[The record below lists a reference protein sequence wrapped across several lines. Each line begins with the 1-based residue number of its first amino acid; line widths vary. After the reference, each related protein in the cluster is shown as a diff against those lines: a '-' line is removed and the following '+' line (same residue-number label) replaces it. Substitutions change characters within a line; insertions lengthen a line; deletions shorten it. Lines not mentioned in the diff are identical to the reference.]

1 MNRPLLAPS
10 AEENELRVVSV
21 LSCPGS
27 PNGGPSTEHLSSGAC
42 EDRSVA
48 VVAVRFS
55 ENPVLWE
62 RIGGLSA
69 EVWPEYNRHG
79 DVLNQFWRRL
89 YEVFP
94 DYQFVLYDQDIDEVL
109 AEAHTI
115 PVAWDGTVEDLGPGI
130 DASIVAGF
138 ELHAKGGTA
147 SALCALAAEIP
158 RRNRD
163 RKDRYPLTPIE
174 RYVAWVRENGQPF
187 DPWLRVHTR
196 MGGEITAP
204 IPESMRITG
213 TVADWEA
220 WTGIAYPESGE
231 YVFPGGLT
239 TVSIGR
245 ESDFGSYWEPNVWI
259 VHALSE

>member
-1 MNRPLLAPS
+1 MI
-10 AEENELRVVSV
+10 
-21 LSCPGS
+21 
-27 PNGGPSTEHLSSGAC
+27 
-42 EDRSVA
+42 
-48 VVAVRFS
+48 AVRFS

-62 RIGGLSA
+62 RIAGLSA

-79 DVLNQFWRRL
+79 DVLTRFWRRL

-94 DYQFVLYDQDIDEVL
+94 DYQFVLYDQDTDEVL

-115 PVAWDGTVEDLGPGI
+115 PVPWDGTVAGLGPGI

-147 SALCALAAEIP
+147 FALCALAAEIP
-158 RRNRD
+158 PRNRD
-163 RKDRYPLTPIE
+163 RGLAGVMLEHMANLAQSAELGWLIAPVRPNWKNRYPLTPID
-174 RYVAWVRENGQPF
+174 RYIAWVREDGQAF

-213 TVADWEA
+213 TVADWEV
-220 WTGIAYPESGE
+220 WTGLTFPESGE

-245 ESDFGSYWEPNVWI
+245 ESDLGSYWEPNVWI
-259 VHALSE
+259 VHSLSE